1 MTPELQALKDKTLA
15 SMVDYM
21 RNDEE
26 DADHDPEFDPGYTQ
40 AEVDRC
46 AEIVDEYLAT
56 LAAIDEASEAKRDAA
71 ILAAVERVVLQLNRL
86 NEDSEGSLIET
97 DQRED
102 LCELII
108 AAASHAGLETE
119 GEDITE
125 EWREW

>member
-46 AEIVDEYLAT
+46 AEIVDEYPRRWRRSTRPRRRSAT
-56 LAAIDEASEAKRDAA
+56 PRSSRPSSAWCCSSTASTRTARAA
-71 ILAAVERVVLQLNRL
+71 
-86 NEDSEGSLIET
+86 
-97 DQRED
+97 
-102 LCELII
+102 
-108 AAASHAGLETE
+108 
-119 GEDITE
+119 
-125 EWREW
+125 